1 MKSPQIIQTSDITAV
16 RIYRSMLAMVVLAGI
31 GIAYFAIIPAAHVS
45 RLRLT
50 ANFFSYFTI
59 QTNTLVFLGLVFSL
73 AVPWSRP
80 GQWAQCPPVR
90 SALLSYVV
98 MTSVIYAL
106 VLQTAWRPTGWQA
119 RGDQILHYAVP
130 VLYAIDWLFWVRR
143 GALLWRHALWW
154 LLFPAVYAVYTLIHG
169 YFSGFYPYP
178 FIDVPEIGL
187 DETAV
192 NMAWMTAGFL
202 GLGTLVVT
210 IDRLACR
217 YGARNARAL

>member
-1 MKSPQIIQTSDITAV
+1 MPLSC
-16 RIYRSMLAMVVLAGI
+16 
-31 GIAYFAIIPAAHVS
+31 
-45 RLRLT
+45 
-50 ANFFSYFTI
+50 
-59 QTNTLVFLGLVFSL
+59 
-73 AVPWSRP
+73 RP
-80 GQWAQCPPVR
+80 RGGQRDGRHA
-90 SALLSYVV
+90 
-98 MTSVIYAL
+98 
-106 VLQTAWRPTGWQA
+106 
-119 RGDQILHYAVP
+119 ILHYAVP

-154 LLFPAVYAVYTLIHG
+154 LSFPAAYAVYTLIHG
-169 YFSGFYPYP
+169 YLSGFYPYP

>member
-1 MKSPQIIQTSDITAV
+1 MESRHIVQAQGAAAV
-16 RIYRSMLAMVVLAGI
+16 RIYRVLLALAVLMGI

-59 QTNTLVFLGLVFSL
+59 QTNTLVFLGLMFSL
-73 AVPWSRP
+73 AAPASRP
-80 GQWAQCPPVR
+80 GQWVQRPPVR

-98 MTSVIYAL
+98 MTSIIYAL

-154 LLFPAVYAVYTLIHG
+154 LLFPAGYAVYTLIHG
-169 YFSGFYPYP
+169 HFSGFYPYP

-187 DETAV
+187 GETVV

-210 IDRLACR
+210 IDRLICR
-217 YGARNARAL
+217 YGARKTRAL

>member
-1 MKSPQIIQTSDITAV
+1 MQSRHIIQTSDIPAV
-16 RIYRSMLAMVVLAGI
+16 RIYRALLALVVLTGI
-31 GIAYFAIIPAAHVS
+31 GVAYFAIIPAAHVS

-59 QTNTLVFLGLVFSL
+59 QTNMLVFLGLVFSV
-73 AVPWSRP
+73 AAPRSRP

-98 MTSVIYAL
+98 MTSIIYAL

-130 VLYAIDWLFWVRR
+130 VLYTIDWLFWVRR
-143 GALLWRHALWW
+143 GELLWRHALGW
-154 LLFPAVYAVYTLIHG
+154 LLFPAAYAVYTLIHG

-202 GLGTLVVT
+202 GLGTMVIVV
-210 IDRLACR
+210 DRLVCR
-217 YGARNARAL
+217 YGARNAPAL